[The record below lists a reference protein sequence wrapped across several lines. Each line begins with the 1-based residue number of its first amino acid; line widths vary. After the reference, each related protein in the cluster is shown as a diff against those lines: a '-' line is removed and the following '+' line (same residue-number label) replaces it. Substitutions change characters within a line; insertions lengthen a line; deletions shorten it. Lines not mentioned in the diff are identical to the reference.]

1 MCRGTNEE
9 KKLFL
14 EKIGCYIDII
24 ASLERT
30 LHAEEAKKV
39 GVKAVDYSK
48 EQVKGGIGNGWDYL
62 IDVTDQY
69 KEEII
74 KTTIEMVEHK
84 RVILECVKKVED
96 LRLSR
101 LLVLRYVERLEWHQ
115 IEDILNIAT
124 PTRNK
129 LHALA
134 LTELVLLDTV

>member
-14 EKIGCYIDII
+14 EKIGCLIDII

-30 LHAEEAKKV
+30 LHAEEAKKI

-74 KTTIEMVEHK
+74 KTTIELVEHK
-84 RVILECVKKVED
+84 RVILDCVKKVED

-101 LLVLRYVERLEWHQ
+101 LLILRYVERLEWHQ
-115 IEDILNIAT
+115 VEDILNIAT

-134 LTELVLLDTV
+134 LTELVLPDTV